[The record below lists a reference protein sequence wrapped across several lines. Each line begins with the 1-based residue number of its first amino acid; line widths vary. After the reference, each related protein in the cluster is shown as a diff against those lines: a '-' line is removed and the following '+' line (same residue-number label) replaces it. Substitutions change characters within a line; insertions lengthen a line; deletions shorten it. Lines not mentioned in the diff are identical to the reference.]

1 MGVTE
6 GSRNSVMFLGG
17 GDNKEKKN
25 KTKTTFCCCQCTTLF
40 SDYNVQILNIYFQS
54 FGKPMLLLM
63 KICYN
68 PLS

>member
-25 KTKTTFCCCQCTTLF
+25 KTNNF
-40 SDYNVQILNIYFQS
+40 
-54 FGKPMLLLM
+54 LLLPM
-63 KICYN
+63 YN
-68 PLS
+68 TI